1 MKLRQAR
8 KIIKRFV
15 EFLQRE
21 QNEQN
26 LKEYNTLSH
35 KYDRAIKVVNHFS
48 PYGREANRYC
58 QGFSARLR
66 RYKKVCQQARINLKL
81 KAENKI

>member
-1 MKLRQAR
+1 MKLRQAQ
-8 KIIKRFV
+8 KIIKRFF

-35 KYDRAIKVVNHFS
+35 KHDRAVKVVNHYS
-48 PYGREANRYC
+48 PSGREANRYC
-58 QGFSARLR
+58 QGYSARLR
-66 RYKKVCQQARINLKL
+66 RYKKACRTKNNL
-81 KAENKI
+81 I

>member
-8 KIIKRFV
+8 KIIKRFY
-15 EFLQRE
+15 EFLHKD
-21 QNEQN
+21 EQN

-35 KYDRAIKVVNHFS
+35 KYDRAVKVVNHFS
-48 PYGREANRYC
+48 PYGREANRYY
-58 QGFSARLR
+58 QGYSAWLR
-66 RYKKVCQQARINLKL
+66 RSKKACQQARINI

>member
-21 QNEQN
+21 QNEQD

-48 PYGREANRYC
+48 PYGREANRYY
-58 QGFSARLR
+58 QGYSAWLR
-66 RYKKVCQQARINLKL
+66 RSKKACQQARINI

>member
-8 KIIKRFV
+8 KITKRFY

-35 KYDRAIKVVNHFS
+35 KNDRATTVVSHYS
-48 PYGREANRYC
+48 PSGREANRYC
-58 QGFSARLR
+58 QRFSAWLR
-66 RYKKVCQQARINLKL
+66 RSKKLCKL
-81 KAENKI
+81 KAENKIQ

>member
-26 LKEYNTLSH
+26 LKEYNTLS
-35 KYDRAIKVVNHFS
+35 
-48 PYGREANRYC
+48 
-58 QGFSARLR
+58 
-66 RYKKVCQQARINLKL
+66 
-81 KAENKI
+81 

>member
-1 MKLRQAR
+1 MKLRQAQ
-8 KIIKRFV
+8 KIIKRFF

-35 KYDRAIKVVNHFS
+35 KYDRAVKVVNHYS
-48 PYGREANRYC
+48 PSGREANRYY
-58 QGFSARLR
+58 QGYSAWLR
-66 RYKKVCQQARINLKL
+66 RSKKACQQARINI

>member
-1 MKLRQAR
+1 MKLRLAR

-58 QGFSARLR
+58 QEFSAKLR
-66 RYKKVCQQARINLKL
+66 RYKKASQQARINLKV
-81 KAENKI
+81 ENKIM

>member
-8 KIIKRFV
+8 KITKRFY

-26 LKEYNTLSH
+26 LKEYNT
-35 KYDRAIKVVNHFS
+35 
-48 PYGREANRYC
+48 PYGREANQYC
-58 QGFSARLR
+58 QRFSAWLR
-66 RYKKVCQQARINLKL
+66 RSKKLCKL
-81 KAENKI
+81 KAENKIQ